1 MEKELNMIFMNNM
14 AKYYANRCWSDYEK
28 LDFMQNKFSLKE
40 LEVLI
45 DITKKKYS
53 YAKETIN
60 FMEEVKKNMIKSSAK

>member
-1 MEKELNMIFMNNM
+1 MEKELNMIFMNNI
-14 AKYYANRCWSDYEK
+14 AEYYANRCWNDYERQ
-28 LDFMQNKFSLKE
+28 DFIQNKFSLKE

-60 FMEEVKKNMIKSSAK
+60 FMEEVKKDMIKSSAK